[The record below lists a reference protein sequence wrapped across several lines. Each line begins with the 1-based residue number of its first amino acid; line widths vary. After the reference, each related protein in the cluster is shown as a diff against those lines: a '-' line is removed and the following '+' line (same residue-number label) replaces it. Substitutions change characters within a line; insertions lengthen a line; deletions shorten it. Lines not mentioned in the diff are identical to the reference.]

1 VSEAF
6 YSSRRATGIVVSLER
21 RDDGR
26 FRIVFDDVERSM
38 FVDATGWILVS
49 PYTWIEVD
57 GSKLD
62 PLTLSETELAEV
74 GFNLLNRLAVLA
86 KNDA

>member
-1 VSEAF
+1 MSEAF

-21 RDDGR
+21 GAGDKV
-26 FRIVFDDVERSM
+26 RIVFDDVERCM
-38 FVDATGWILVS
+38 LVDATGWTVVS

-62 PLTLSETELAEV
+62 PRTLSETELGRV
-74 GFNLLNRLAVLA
+74 NTNH
-86 KNDA
+86 

>member
-38 FVDATGWILVS
+38 FVDATGWTLVS